1 MLLCLA
7 LQGGKVLVWF
17 RSDLR
22 VHDNPALTHALEE
35 AGTVV
40 PVYCFDPRQFGKT
53 SFGFEKTGTWCGD
66 VLCCALGF
74 LRVSADRWANI
85 LSTCGE
91 WSVDGRVL
99 VPRVRLCLTLA
110 RLTYIVPM
118 LSAAILYG

>member
-7 LQGGKVLVWF
+7 PQGGKVLVWF

-53 SFGFEKTGTWCGD
+53 SFGFEKTGTWRVV
-66 VLCCALGF
+66 VLWCAAGSY
-74 LRVSADRWANI
+74 RVSAQHWTEA
-85 LSTCGE
+85 LHV
-91 WSVDGRVL
+91 W
-99 VPRVRLCLTLA
+99 
-110 RLTYIVPM
+110 
-118 LSAAILYG
+118 